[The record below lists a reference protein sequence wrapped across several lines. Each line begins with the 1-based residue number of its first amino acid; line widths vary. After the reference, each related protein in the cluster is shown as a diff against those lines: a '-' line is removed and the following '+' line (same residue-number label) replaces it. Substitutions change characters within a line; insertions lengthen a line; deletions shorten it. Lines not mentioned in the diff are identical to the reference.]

1 MNQNAE
7 WAQRANRS
15 LVGNYKPQPIAIERG
30 EGCLLFDADG
40 REYLDLMGGIATT
53 ALGHCHP
60 RIVAALADQSHRLWH
75 VSNLFFTEPQV
86 KLAEGLIAHSFA
98 DRVFFCNS
106 GAEANEAAL
115 KIGAALSQRPWRRS
129 LRNHCLRSKLS
140 WAHAIY
146 RQRHWKPRLLE
157 RVRTAS
163 SWDSLCALRRPGRRQ
178 GAAFRAYRRHH
189 RGTHSRRRRRTP
201 GACWLS
207 GRSARACR

>member
-75 VSNLFFTEPQV
+75 VSNLFFHRAPDQTRRGSHRA
-86 KLAEGLIAHSFA
+86 L
-98 DRVFFCNS
+98 FC
-106 GAEANEAAL
+106 
-115 KIGAALSQRPWRRS
+115 R
-129 LRNHCLRSKLS
+129 
-140 WAHAIY
+140 
-146 RQRHWKPRLLE
+146 PRLL
-157 RVRTAS
+157 
-163 SWDSLCALRRPGRRQ
+163 LQLR
-178 GAAFRAYRRHH
+178 
-189 RGTHSRRRRRTP
+189 S
-201 GACWLS
+201 
-207 GRSARACR
+207 